1 MKFSVLISIYFKENP
16 EYFNSAMKS
25 IWTHQTLKPDEIL
38 LVEDGPLTEALYEA
52 ISYWQND
59 IGDALKVIKL
69 ENNMGLGDALNRG
82 LLSCRNE
89 LVARMDTDDIARPDR
104 FEKQIS
110 YMLQNPLCDVVG
122 GWIEEFELDTHEAM
136 LCRKTPL
143 QHQEIVNFAKKRN
156 AMNHVSVMFKKDK
169 VQNAGGY
176 KTVVGFE
183 DYDLWTRMIMQG
195 SQFENL
201 PNVFVSVRAGSGLLF
216 RRRGLNYAIAEFCF
230 QKSLFQYGFLNL
242 FEFLRNVILRFP
254 ARIAPTCILRF
265 IYKHLR
271 E

>member
-25 IWTHQTLKPDEIL
+25 IWTQQTLKPDEII
-38 LVEDGPLTEALYEA
+38 LVEDGPLTEALYAA
-52 ISYWQND
+52 IDYWKND
-59 IGDALKVIKL
+59 IGFALKIIKL
-69 ENNMGLGDALNRG
+69 EKNVGLGDALNRG
-82 LLSCRNE
+82 LLSCCNE
-89 LVARMDTDDIARPDR
+89 LVARMDTDDISRPDR
-104 FEKQIS
+104 FEQQIA
-110 YMLQNPLCDVVG
+110 YMSQHTLCDVLG
-122 GWIEEFELDTHEAM
+122 GWIEEFEVDTSEVM

-143 QHQEIVNFAKKRN
+143 KHQEIVKFAKERN

-183 DYDLWTRMIMQG
+183 DYDLWTRMMMGG
-195 SQFENL
+195 SQFANL
-201 PNVFVSVRAGSGLLF
+201 PNVFVSVRAGSGLLS

-230 QKSLFQYGFLNL
+230 QKSLLQYGFLNL

-254 ARIAPTCILRF
+254 ARIAPACILGF
-265 IYKHLR
+265 IYKQLR
-271 E
+271 D